1 MEISRLLKKRQLNV
15 QEQNAIAEHNLLS
28 IAKYW
33 QKHPLPQAL
42 ISCGKE
48 RGVLWSKAIVLEL
61 DIDYPG
67 MPSLFGRILSST
79 DRFIEFEL
87 ETDNAHEKILS
98 VEQWDDITDDMNF
111 SEHNKGNGVGY
122 GAIAMKVKKQLCGA
136 T

>member
-1 MEISRLLKKRQLNV
+1 MEISRLLKKCQLNV

-33 QKHPLPQAL
+33 QEHPLPQAL

-48 RGVLWSKAIVLEL
+48 RGVLWSKTIVLEL

-67 MPSLFGRILSST
+67 MPNLFGRILSSS

-87 ETDNAHEKILS
+87 ETDTPMKKYFLLS
-98 VEQWDDITDDMNF
+98 SGMTLQVI
-111 SEHNKGNGVGY
+111 
-122 GAIAMKVKKQLCGA
+122 
-136 T
+136 